1 MKKFLKLFLLGMICF
16 VLSQLCLRLP
26 LLKLLNNNLWIY
38 SFQSLYPLIYGS
50 LLTLSAGLFEEGGR
64 FIFRDKILKEN
75 NSKSDAIIFGLG
87 HGLIEVIFVI
97 ILSFNNLNLLTSSD
111 IFLGLYE
118 RLLAVIFHIGMTV
131 LIWLGFNRMK
141 KYRYL
146 ILAIFLHGFFDYFII
161 LKNIFEFSNLIL
173 YGSWTLLC
181 VIILIFIFKINL
193 GGNRNEKI

>member
-1 MKKFLKLFLLGMICF
+1 MKKFFKLFLLGMICF
-16 VLSQLCLRLP
+16 VLSQPCLRLP
-26 LLKLLNNNLWIY
+26 LLKLLNNNLWLNN
-38 SFQSLYPLIYGS
+38 FQSLYPLLYGF
-50 LLTLSAGLFEEGGR
+50 LIALSAGIFEEGGR
-64 FIFRDKILKEN
+64 FIFRDKFLKES
-75 NSKSDAIIFGLG
+75 NSKQDAIIFGLG

-97 ILSFNNLNLLTSSD
+97 VVSYSSLSLMTRSD
-111 IFLGLYE
+111 IFLGIYE

-131 LIWLGFNRMK
+131 LIWLGFNRME

-161 LKNIFEFSNLIL
+161 LKNIFGFSNLIL

-181 VIILIFIFKINL
+181 IVILIFIFKINL

>member
-1 MKKFLKLFLLGMICF
+1 MKKFFKLFLLGMICF
-16 VLSQLCLRLP
+16 AVSQLCLRLP
-26 LLKLLNNNLWIY
+26 LLKLLNNNLWLNN
-38 SFQSLYPLIYGS
+38 FQSLYPLLYGF

-75 NSKSDAIIFGLG
+75 NSKKDAIIFGLG

-141 KYRYL
+141 KYNYL

-161 LKNIFEFSNLIL
+161 LKNFFGFSNLIL
-173 YGSWTLLC
+173 YGSWTFIC
-181 VIILIFIFKINL
+181 VIILIFIFKINF

>member
-1 MKKFLKLFLLGMICF
+1 MKKFFKLFLLGMICF

-26 LLKLLNNNLWIY
+26 LFKLLNNNLWLNN
-38 SFQSLYPLIYGS
+38 FQSLYPLLYGF
-50 LLTLSAGLFEEGGR
+50 LIALSAGIFEEGGR
-64 FIFRDKILKEN
+64 FIFRDKFLKES
-75 NSKSDAIIFGLG
+75 NSKQDAIIFGLG

-97 ILSFNNLNLLTSSD
+97 VVSYSSLSLMTRSD

-131 LIWLGFNRMK
+131 LIWLGFNRME
-141 KYRYL
+141 KYRNL

-161 LKNIFEFSNLIL
+161 LKNIFGFSNLIL

-181 VIILIFIFKINL
+181 IFILIFIFKINL
-193 GGNRNEKI
+193 GGNRNEKN

>member
-1 MKKFLKLFLLGMICF
+1 MICF

-26 LLKLLNNNLWIY
+26 LLKLLNNNLWLNN
-38 SFQSLYPLIYGS
+38 FQSLYPLLYGF
-50 LLTLSAGLFEEGGR
+50 LIALSAGIFEEGGR
-64 FIFRDKILKEN
+64 FIFRDKFLKES
-75 NSKSDAIIFGLG
+75 NSKQDAIIFGLG
-87 HGLIEVIFVI
+87 HGIIEVIFVI
-97 ILSFNNLNLLTSSD
+97 VVSYSSLSLMTRSD

-131 LIWLGFNRMK
+131 LIWLGFNRME
-141 KYRYL
+141 KYRNL

-161 LKNIFEFSNLIL
+161 LKNIFGFSNLIL

-181 VIILIFIFKINL
+181 IFILIFIFKINL

>member
-38 SFQSLYPLIYGS
+38 SFQSLYPLIYGF

-173 YGSWTLLC
+173 YGSWTFIC
-181 VIILIFIFKINL
+181 VIILIFIFKINF

>member
-38 SFQSLYPLIYGS
+38 SFQSLYPLIYGF

-97 ILSFNNLNLLTSSD
+97 ILSFNNLNLLTSFD

>member
-16 VLSQLCLRLP
+16 AVSQLCLRLP
-26 LLKLLNNNLWIY
+26 LLKLLSNNLWLNN
-38 SFQSLYPLIYGS
+38 FQSLYPLIYGF

-75 NSKSDAIIFGLG
+75 NSKKDAIIFGLG

-141 KYRYL
+141 KYKYL

-181 VIILIFIFKINL
+181 VIILIFIFKINF

>member
-1 MKKFLKLFLLGMICF
+1 VKKFFKLFLLGMICF
-16 VLSQLCLRLP
+16 AVSQLCLRLP
-26 LLKLLNNNLWIY
+26 LLKLLNNNLWLY
-38 SFQSLYPLIYGS
+38 NFQSLYPLLYGF

-64 FIFRDKILKEN
+64 FIFRDKFLKEN
-75 NSKSDAIIFGLG
+75 DSKKDAIIFGLG

-141 KYRYL
+141 KYKYL

-161 LKNIFEFSNLIL
+161 LKNIFGFSNLIL
-173 YGSWTLLC
+173 YGSWTLFC

>member
-26 LLKLLNNNLWIY
+26 LLKLLNNNLWLNN
-38 SFQSLYPLIYGS
+38 FQSLYPLLYGF
-50 LLTLSAGLFEEGGR
+50 LITLSAGLFEEGGR
-64 FIFRDKILKEN
+64 FIFKDKFLKES

-87 HGLIEVIFVI
+87 HGLVEVIFVLI
-97 ILSFNNLNLLTSSD
+97 VSFSSLNLMTRSD

-118 RLLAVIFHIGMTV
+118 RLLAVIFHIGMTL
-131 LIWLGFNRMK
+131 LIWLGFNRME

-161 LKNIFEFSNLIL
+161 LKNIFGFSNLIL

-181 VIILIFIFKINL
+181 IFILIFIFKINL

>member
-1 MKKFLKLFLLGMICF
+1 MICF

-26 LLKLLNNNLWIY
+26 ILKLLNNNLWLNN
-38 SFQSLYPLIYGS
+38 FQSLYPLLYGF
-50 LLTLSAGLFEEGGR
+50 LITLSAGLFEEGGR
-64 FIFRDKILKEN
+64 FIFKDKFLKES

-87 HGLIEVIFVI
+87 HGLIEVIFVLI
-97 ILSFNNLNLLTSSD
+97 VSSSSLNLMTRSD

-141 KYRYL
+141 KYKYL

-161 LKNIFEFSNLIL
+161 LKNIFGFSNLIL

-181 VIILIFIFKINL
+181 IFILIFIFKINL

>member
-1 MKKFLKLFLLGMICF
+1 MKKFFKLFLLGMICF
-16 VLSQLCLRLP
+16 AVSQLCLRLP
-26 LLKLLNNNLWIY
+26 LLKLLNNNLWLNN
-38 SFQSLYPLIYGS
+38 FQSLYPLLYGF

-64 FIFRDKILKEN
+64 FIFRDKFLKGN
-75 NSKSDAIIFGLG
+75 NSKKDAIIFGLG

-141 KYRYL
+141 KYKYL

-181 VIILIFIFKINL
+181 VIILIFIFKINF

>member
-1 MKKFLKLFLLGMICF
+1 MICF

-38 SFQSLYPLIYGS
+38 SFQSLYPLIYGF

>member
-38 SFQSLYPLIYGS
+38 SFQSLYPLIYGF

>member
-1 MKKFLKLFLLGMICF
+1 MKNFFKLFLLGMICF

-26 LLKLLNNNLWIY
+26 LLKLLNNNLWLNN
-38 SFQSLYPLIYGS
+38 FQSLYPLLYGFLIS
-50 LLTLSAGLFEEGGR
+50 LSAGLFEESGR
-64 FIFRDKILKEN
+64 FIFRDKFLKES

-87 HGLIEVIFVI
+87 HGLIEVIFVLI
-97 ILSFNNLNLLTSSD
+97 VSSSNLNLLTRSD

-131 LIWLGFNRMK
+131 LIWIGFNRMK

-146 ILAIFLHGFFDYFII
+146 ILAILLHGFFDYFII
-161 LKNIFEFSNLIL
+161 LKNFIGFSNLIL

-181 VIILIFIFKINL
+181 VFTLVFIFKINL
-193 GGNRNEKI
+193 GGSRNEKI

>member
-1 MKKFLKLFLLGMICF
+1 MKKFFKLFLLGMICF
-16 VLSQLCLRLP
+16 AVSQLCLRLP
-26 LLKLLNNNLWIY
+26 LLKLLNNNLWLY
-38 SFQSLYPLIYGS
+38 NFQSLYPLLYGF

-64 FIFRDKILKEN
+64 FIFRDKFLKEN
-75 NSKSDAIIFGLG
+75 DSKKDAIIFGLG

-141 KYRYL
+141 KYKYL

-161 LKNIFEFSNLIL
+161 LKNIFGFSNLIL
-173 YGSWTLLC
+173 YGSWTLFC

>member
-1 MKKFLKLFLLGMICF
+1 MICF
-16 VLSQLCLRLP
+16 ILSQLCLRLP
-26 LLKLLNNNLWIY
+26 LLKLLNNNLWLNN
-38 SFQSLYPLIYGS
+38 FQSLHPLLYGF
-50 LLTLSAGLFEEGGR
+50 LITLSAGLFEEGGR
-64 FIFRDKILKEN
+64 FIFKDKFLKES

-87 HGLIEVIFVI
+87 HGLIEAIFVLI
-97 ILSFNNLNLLTSSD
+97 VSFSSLNLMTRSD

-118 RLLAVIFHIGMTV
+118 RLLAVIFHIGMTL
-131 LIWLGFNRMK
+131 LIWLGFNRME

-161 LKNIFEFSNLIL
+161 LKNIFGFSNLIL

-181 VIILIFIFKINL
+181 IFILIFIFKINL

>member
-16 VLSQLCLRLP
+16 AVSQLCLRLP
-26 LLKLLNNNLWIY
+26 LLKLLSNNLWLNN
-38 SFQSLYPLIYGS
+38 FQSLYPLIYGF

-173 YGSWTLLC
+173 YGSWTFIC
-181 VIILIFIFKINL
+181 VIILIFIFKINF

>member
-1 MKKFLKLFLLGMICF
+1 MKKFFKLFLLGMICF

-38 SFQSLYPLIYGS
+38 SFQSLYPLIYGF

>member
-16 VLSQLCLRLP
+16 AVSQLCLRLP
-26 LLKLLNNNLWIY
+26 LLKLLNNNLWLY
-38 SFQSLYPLIYGS
+38 NFQSLYPLLYGF

-75 NSKSDAIIFGLG
+75 NSKKDAIIFGLG
-87 HGLIEVIFVI
+87 HGLVEVIFVI

-181 VIILIFIFKINL
+181 VIILIFIFKINF

>member
-1 MKKFLKLFLLGMICF
+1 MKKFFKLFLLGMICF
-16 VLSQLCLRLP
+16 AVSQLCLRLP
-26 LLKLLNNNLWIY
+26 LLKLLNNNLWLY
-38 SFQSLYPLIYGS
+38 NFQSLYPLLYGF

-64 FIFRDKILKEN
+64 FIFRDKFLKEN
-75 NSKSDAIIFGLG
+75 DSKKDAIIFGLG

-131 LIWLGFNRMK
+131 LIWLGFKRMK
-141 KYRYL
+141 KYKYL

-161 LKNIFEFSNLIL
+161 LKNIFGFSNLIL
-173 YGSWTLLC
+173 YESWTLLC

>member
-1 MKKFLKLFLLGMICF
+1 MICF

-38 SFQSLYPLIYGS
+38 SFQSLYPLIYGF
-50 LLTLSAGLFEEGGR
+50 LITLSAGLFEEGGR
-64 FIFRDKILKEN
+64 FIFKDKFLKES

-87 HGLIEVIFVI
+87 HGLIEVIFVF

>member
-38 SFQSLYPLIYGS
+38 SFQSLYPLIYGF

-118 RLLAVIFHIGMTV
+118 RLLAVIFLIFMTV